1 MHTLSVLLVEDS
13 DFLAQ
18 QIEDGITGT
27 RIDVTRV
34 GTASEA
40 EDVVS
45 EQPIDCVL
53 TNHGLPD
60 TTGIALADNLPATV
74 PVVLLTATAL
84 DEVSE
89 DALEAGV
96 TEFYRKDALSDMES
110 GNFDILQNRIR
121 VAFAASQWKQTRT

>member
-18 QIEDGITGT
+18 QIEDRVSGT
-27 RIDVTRV
+27 QIDVTRV
-34 GTASEA
+34 ETAGEA
-40 EDVVS
+40 KNVVA

-53 TNHGLPD
+53 TNHDLPD
-60 TTGIALADNLPATV
+60 TTGIALASELPATL
-74 PVVLLTATAL
+74 PVVLLTATEL
-84 DEVSE
+84 DDVSE

-96 TEFYRKDALSDMES
+96 TEFYRKDSLSDVGS
-110 GNFDILQNRIR
+110 GEFDILQNRIR